1 MQKNHSGQTVAAL
14 VDLFKKRYAFH
25 FQRFVFLKFN
35 QHQGI
40 FGQPVLPDQRLK
52 GGNA

>member
-40 FGQPVLPDQRLK
+40 FGQPVLTDQLLK
-52 GGNA
+52 GCNA

>member
-25 FQRFVFLKFN
+25 FQRFVFLQLH
-35 QHQGI
+35 QHQSAV
-40 FGQPVLPDQRLK
+40 GQPALSGQRLK